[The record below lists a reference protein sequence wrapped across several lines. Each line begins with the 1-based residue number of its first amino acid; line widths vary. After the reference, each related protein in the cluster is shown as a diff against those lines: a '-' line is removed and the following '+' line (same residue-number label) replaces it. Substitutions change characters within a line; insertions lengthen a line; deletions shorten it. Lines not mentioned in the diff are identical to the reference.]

1 MKNKNGIKLLI
12 IGVILAVIV
21 VGYYFHLANRK
32 QAEKE
37 EVVESTQVQA
47 VLMKNLEKSYPPTPK
62 EVVKYFNEIS
72 KCFYNETYT
81 DEELFELAMQIQE
94 LYDEELIAQKTEEQ
108 YLIDLKNDIAEM
120 KNNKCTI
127 SSYQLSASTD
137 VERFVEQGRSCAR
150 LYCEYSML
158 QGTQR
163 VSSMVVFVLRQDEEE
178 HWKILGW
185 DLDE

>member
-12 IGVILAVIV
+12 IGVILAVLV
-21 VGYYFHLANRK
+21 VGYYFYLSNQK
-32 QAEKE
+32 STTKE
-37 EVVESTQVQA
+37 EVVESTLVQS
-47 VLMKNLEKSYPPTPK
+47 VLMKDLEKSYPPTPK

-72 KCFYNETYT
+72 KCFYNESYT
-81 DEELFELAMQIQE
+81 EELYDMAMQIQG
-94 LYDEELIAQKTEEQ
+94 LYDDELIAQKTEEQ
-108 YLIDLKNDIAEM
+108 YITDLKSDIAEM

-137 VERFVEQGRSCAR
+137 VYYFTEQDRKCAR

-158 QGTQR
+158 QGTER
-163 VSSMVVFVLRQDEEE
+163 VSSMVVFVLRQDENE